1 MNKQDKYRN
10 SSIQNFTQAELDKAR
25 DNLAF
30 VKRRFPEES
39 AKEQAVIKEK
49 GLGDH
54 REVIAHYVKYKSP
67 MTERELGVLQMF
79 ADTSYAGAFQRGEQY
94 EAPPSKQAGG
104 SLLGNSAADILYRPA
119 IKPDGE

>member
-1 MNKQDKYRN
+1 MNRQDKYRS

-39 AKEQAVIKEK
+39 AREQAVIREK
-49 GLGDH
+49 GLEDH
-54 REVIAHYVKYKSP
+54 REVISHYIRFKSP

-79 ADTSYAGAFQRGEQY
+79 ADTSYAGSFGRGEQH
-94 EAPPSKQAGG
+94 EAAGG
-104 SLLGNSAADILYRPA
+104 SSPADILYRPA
-119 IKPDGE
+119 IKPDGA